1 MKKLILIIC
10 FLFVFIGNV
19 DAKENEVL
27 KIISLTN
34 ECSVVNDNVVVIPV
48 SVVALNDGSLT
59 TLINEYSLGYI
70 DNDKDNV
77 IMKITN
83 INGVGDIV
91 IDSKRNSEGRS
102 RINYYLDSDIN
113 ATKLEE
119 VFSFNIQLE
128 FIDEIPDTYY
138 VLGKEVLLSSD
149 NEICEEING
158 YKITEVE
165 KVKYVDL
172 SETDHSDMIN
182 DYIIKIVIGVLI
194 VIIIIL
200 SILLIKKKK

>member
-10 FLFVFIGNV
+10 FLFVYIGNV

-27 KIISLTN
+27 KIISLIN

-91 IDSKRNSEGRS
+91 IDSKRNSDGRS

-138 VLGKEVLLSSD
+138 VLGKEVLFSSD

-182 DYIIKIVIGVLI
+182 DYIIKIVICVLI

>member
-10 FLFVFIGNV
+10 FLFVYIGNV

-102 RINYYLDSDIN
+102 KINYYLDSDIN

-138 VLGKEVLLSSD
+138 VLGKEVLFSSD

>member
-19 DAKENEVL
+19 DAKDNEVL

-34 ECSVVNDNVVVIPV
+34 ECSVVNDNVVVVPV

-138 VLGKEVLLSSD
+138 VLGKEVLLSFG

-158 YKITEVE
+158 FKITEVE

-182 DYIIKIVIGVLI
+182 DYIIKIVICVLI

>member
-102 RINYYLDSDIN
+102 KINYYLDSDIN

>member
-77 IMKITN
+77 IMRITN

-138 VLGKEVLLSSD
+138 VLGKEVLLSFG

-182 DYIIKIVIGVLI
+182 DYIIKIVICVLI

>member
-19 DAKENEVL
+19 DAKDNEVL

-138 VLGKEVLLSSD
+138 VLGKEVLLSSG

-182 DYIIKIVIGVLI
+182 DYIIKIVICVLI

>member
-19 DAKENEVL
+19 DAKDNEVL

-102 RINYYLDSDIN
+102 RINYYLDTDIN

-138 VLGKEVLLSSD
+138 VLGKEVLLSFG

-182 DYIIKIVIGVLI
+182 DYIIKIVICVLI

>member
-182 DYIIKIVIGVLI
+182 DYIIKIVICVLI

>member
-91 IDSKRNSEGRS
+91 IDSKRNSDGRS

>member
-10 FLFVFIGNV
+10 FLFVYIGNV

-27 KIISLTN
+27 KIISLIN

-91 IDSKRNSEGRS
+91 IDSKRNSDGRS

-138 VLGKEVLLSSD
+138 VLGKEVLFSSD

>member
-10 FLFVFIGNV
+10 FLFVYIGNV

-27 KIISLTN
+27 KIISLIN

-83 INGVGDIV
+83 I
-91 IDSKRNSEGRS
+91 KA
-102 RINYYLDSDIN
+102 N
-113 ATKLEE
+113 AAPHE
-119 VFSFNIQLE
+119 
-128 FIDEIPDTYY
+128 
-138 VLGKEVLLSSD
+138 LLF
-149 NEICEEING
+149 CPW
-158 YKITEVE
+158 
-165 KVKYVDL
+165 
-172 SETDHSDMIN
+172 
-182 DYIIKIVIGVLI
+182 
-194 VIIIIL
+194 
-200 SILLIKKKK
+200 

>member
-138 VLGKEVLLSSD
+138 VLGKEVLLSFG